1 MFSVY
6 LPGADE
12 GAAREQQRLHQLNN
26 YTLTPS
32 PSSPPP
38 PALFFRG
45 PAASS
50 FTSSLCFCFLCA
62 TGLQFLQA
70 LDRTTRHTSCLC
82 GEDTAATRPH
92 QKRNG
97 GTPALA
103 KTAESGRAS
112 SLWPTLHQES
122 SNHTN
127 KLCSRNTDLTVCQD
141 QVEALLVF
149 VTLTAEI
156 LLS

>member
-26 YTLTPS
+26 STLPPS
-32 PSSPPP
+32 PSSPSPP
-38 PALFFRG
+38 PALFIRG

-82 GEDTAATRPH
+82 GEDTAAMRRH

-103 KTAESGRAS
+103 KTDESGKAS

-149 VTLTAEI
+149 VIVEI

>member
-1 MFSVY
+1 MAGRKRRRSQR
-6 LPGADE
+6 
-12 GAAREQQRLHQLNN
+12 AAVTPPAEQLN
-26 YTLTPS
+26 TAAPPP
-32 PSSPPP
+32 PSSLPP
-38 PALFFRG
+38 PALFIRG

-50 FTSSLCFCFLCA
+50 FTSSLCFCFLRA
-62 TGLQFLQA
+62 TGLQFLQT

-97 GTPALA
+97 GTPVLA
-103 KTAESGRAS
+103 KTDESGKAS
-112 SLWPTLHQES
+112 SLWPTLQQES
-122 SNHTN
+122 SNHIN

-141 QVEALLVF
+141 QVVAAALLVF
-149 VTLTAEI
+149 VTLTEEI